1 MDRAP
6 ASTAPITAPPPAPR
20 PGRSRPLTALLLTCL
35 LLNPTQTGAAQT
47 GTPQSGT
54 AQTRTAQTTQASG
67 AAAVQPACA
76 LPAGPLPT
84 RTRAVIVLD
93 TSGSMRGLGDGRA
106 DIFEQVKASVD
117 RYVQVRTPDELT
129 LITFDGGLR
138 TRRTFSDPARN
149 PDWTAALA
157 ATRADGNNT
166 YLYRSL
172 RAALQPLTPQP
183 DTLTTVFVL
192 TDGIDNDSAATA
204 GAAQAALDA
213 FTARGPLDR
222 LHYVAL
228 GTDIPA
234 AARAALEG
242 SDYASGLTL
251 PLRRIPD
258 LTGQTAA
265 GTGLEGGLLTITD
278 PAAADTAFPPGTPLT
293 LAVSPGARNVRLNTA
308 RLNNVPADTG
318 RLNLTGPVQ
327 AGAAALLCAP
337 PSEAAGQV
345 APRAR
350 RVLLRLTGSAPL
362 LTWLNPG
369 EDRTLKA
376 GEHATL
382 RYRAA
387 PGLPLEQASV
397 RGAAGLRA
405 EVRALPG
412 SRELSVQFM
421 GLDLPAGQSVT
432 PTLLIPGLPPQPLP
446 ALTGAA
452 GGRLPTVPPVT
463 APVTPTPP
471 TTEPTT
477 GPAGGADS
485 GRAPSPLAALVGLA
499 LAAALLLGWR
509 ARRKA
514 PAPAARPARPA
525 PPTPVEGLEY
535 RDDRTLALVG
545 ADGEVSSVPTPLGG
559 PFDLGQMA
567 RVPHLSGLRAEQH
580 RDGLRI
586 LRFPPDLE
594 VSQGT
599 RLLNPGDVV
608 RPGTLLG
615 VAVARRS
622 RAPHP
627 TLGSLAGL
635 GLPLALHSRG
645 PVLHVRGPYGEHA
658 LRVHAPVTDL
668 GEALR
673 APALEGLSVSLS
685 GRDLLLLHAPDT
697 LQLRVAGEN
706 TVLTPGTPLP
716 PHAVVDFL
724 G

>member
-1 MDRAP
+1 MDRA
-6 ASTAPITAPPPAPR
+6 SQITAPITAPPPAGQ
-20 PGRSRPLTALLLTCL
+20 PGRSRPLTALLLTGL
-35 LLNPTQTGAAQT
+35 LLNPAAQ
-47 GTPQSGT
+47 S
-54 AQTRTAQTTQASG
+54 A
-67 AAAVQPACA
+67 QPAQPPQVAPAQPVCA
-76 LPAGPLPT
+76 LPDGPLPT

-106 DIFEQVKASVD
+106 DIFEQVKASVA

-149 PDWTAALA
+149 PDWTAALT

-172 RAALQPLTPQP
+172 RAALTPLTRQP

-192 TDGIDNDSAATA
+192 TDGIDNDSAAPA
-204 GAAQAALDA
+204 RAAQAALAA

-234 AARAALEG
+234 AARTALEG

-251 PLRRIPD
+251 PLGRIPD

-265 GTGLEGGLLTITD
+265 GTGLEGGLLTVTD
-278 PAAADTAFPPGTPLT
+278 PAAAGAAFPPGTPLT
-293 LAVSPGARNVRLNTA
+293 LAVSPGARNLRLNA
-308 RLNNVPADTG
+308 APAGPESLT
-318 RLNLTGPVQ
+318 LTGPVQ

-350 RVLLRLTGSAPL
+350 RVLLHLTGTAPL

-387 PGLPLEQASV
+387 PGLPLDQASV
-397 RGAAGLRA
+397 TGAGGLRA

-412 SRELSVQFM
+412 SCELSVQFT
-421 GLDLPAGQSVT
+421 GQGLPAGQSVT
-432 PTLLIPGLPPQPLP
+432 PTLLIPGLPAQALP
-446 ALTGAA
+446 TLTGAA
-452 GGRLPTVPPVT
+452 GGRLPP
-463 APVTPTPP
+463 TPLAAPP
-471 TTEPTT
+471 TTPPPTSPAPPMDPAP
-477 GPAGGADS
+477 PAGS
-485 GRAPSPLAALVGLA
+485 RPAPLPAALIWLVALA
-499 LAAALLLGWR
+499 LAGALLLGWR
-509 ARRKA
+509 ARTRA
-514 PAPAARPARPA
+514 PAAPARPARPA

-594 VSQGT
+594 ISQGT

-658 LRVHAPVTDL
+658 LRVHTPVTDL
-668 GEALR
+668 GETLR

>member
-1 MDRAP
+1 MDRTP
-6 ASTAPITAPPPAPR
+6 ASAAPIAAPPPAPR
-20 PGRSRPLTALLLTCL
+20 PGRSRPLTALLLTGL

-47 GTPQSGT
+47 GTPQTG
-54 AQTRTAQTTQASG
+54 TAQTTQVSG

-106 DIFEQVKASVD
+106 DIFEQVKASVA

-149 PDWTAALA
+149 PNWTAALT

-172 RAALQPLTPQP
+172 RAALTPLTRQP

-192 TDGIDNDSAATA
+192 TDGIDNDSAAPA
-204 GAAQAALDA
+204 GAARAALDA

-251 PLRRIPD
+251 PLGRIPD

-265 GTGLEGGLLTITD
+265 GTGLEGGLLTVTD
-278 PAAADTAFPPGTPLT
+278 PAAAGAAFPPGTPLT
-293 LAVSPGARNVRLNTA
+293 LAVSPGARNLRLTA
-308 RLNNVPADTG
+308 PLAGPDS
-318 RLNLTGPVQ
+318 LNLTGPVQ

-337 PSEAAGQV
+337 PSEASGQV

-412 SRELSVQFM
+412 SRELSVQFT

-452 GGRLPTVPPVT
+452 GGRLPPVPPVT

-485 GRAPSPLAALVGLA
+485 GPGPSPLAALVGLA

-509 ARRKA
+509 ARRQA
-514 PAPAARPARPA
+514 PAPVARPARPA

-594 VSQGT
+594 ISQGT

-685 GRDLLLLHAPDT
+685 GRDLLLLRAPDT

>member
-1 MDRAP
+1 MDRA
-6 ASTAPITAPPPAPR
+6 SQITAPITAPPPAR
-20 PGRSRPLTALLLTCL
+20 QPGRSRPLTAVLLTGL
-35 LLNPTQTGAAQT
+35 LLNPAAQ
-47 GTPQSGT
+47 S
-54 AQTRTAQTTQASG
+54 AQPPAAPPSAPATR
-67 AAAVQPACA
+67 PAPPCA
-76 LPAGPLPT
+76 LPEGPLPT

-106 DIFEQVKASVD
+106 DIFEQVKASVA
-117 RYVQVRTPDELT
+117 RYVQVRTPDDLT

-149 PDWTAALA
+149 PNWPAALA

-172 RAALQPLTPQP
+172 RAALTPLTRQP

-192 TDGIDNDSAATA
+192 TDGIDNDRAAPA
-204 GAAQAALDA
+204 GAAPAALAA

-234 AARAALEG
+234 AARGALES

-251 PLRRIPD
+251 PLGRIPD
-258 LTGQTAA
+258 LTGRTAA
-265 GTGLEGGLLTITD
+265 GTGLEGGLLTVTD
-278 PAAADTAFPPGTPLT
+278 PAAAGTAFPPGTPLT
-293 LAVSPGARNVRLNTA
+293 LAVSPGARNLRLTA
-308 RLNNVPADTG
+308 PLAGPERLT
-318 RLNLTGPVQ
+318 LTGPVQ

-337 PSEAAGQV
+337 PSGAAGQV

-350 RVLLRLTGSAPL
+350 RVLLRLTGTAPI

-387 PGLPLEQASV
+387 PGLPLDQASV
-397 RGAAGLRA
+397 TGAGGLRA

-412 SRELSVQFM
+412 GRELSVQFT
-421 GLDLPAGQSVT
+421 GLGLPAGQSVT
-432 PTLLIPGLPPQPLP
+432 PTLLIPGLPAQALP
-446 ALTGAA
+446 TLTGAA
-452 GGRLPTVPPVT
+452 GGRLPPTPLAAPPT
-463 APVTPTPP
+463 TPP
-471 TTEPTT
+471 TTSPDPAPPAGSRPAQ
-477 GPAGGADS
+477 GPA
-485 GRAPSPLAALVGLA
+485 ALIWLVALA
-499 LAAALLLGWR
+499 LAGALLLGWR
-509 ARRKA
+509 ARTRVPAA
-514 PAPAARPARPA
+514 PARPARPA

-594 VSQGT
+594 ISQGT

-685 GRDLLLLHAPDT
+685 GRDLLLLRTPDT

-716 PHAVVDFL
+716 PHVVVDFL

>member
-1 MDRAP
+1 MDRA
-6 ASTAPITAPPPAPR
+6 SQITAPITAPPPAGQ
-20 PGRSRPLTALLLTCL
+20 PGRSRPLTALLLTGL
-35 LLNPTQTGAAQT
+35 LLNPAAH
-47 GTPQSGT
+47 S
-54 AQTRTAQTTQASG
+54 A
-67 AAAVQPACA
+67 QPAQPPQVAPAQPLCA
-76 LPAGPLPT
+76 LPGEPLPT

-106 DIFEQVKASVD
+106 DIFEQVKASVA

-149 PDWTAALA
+149 PNWTAALA

-172 RAALQPLTPQP
+172 RAALQPLTRQP

-192 TDGIDNDSAATA
+192 TDGIDNDSAAPA
-204 GAAQAALDA
+204 GAAQAALAA

-251 PLRRIPD
+251 PLGRIPD

-265 GTGLEGGLLTITD
+265 GTGLEGGLLTVTD
-278 PAAADTAFPPGTPLT
+278 PAAAGAAFPPGTPLT
-293 LAVSPGARNVRLNTA
+293 LAVSPGARNLRLNA
-308 RLNNVPADTG
+308 APAGPESLT
-318 RLNLTGPVQ
+318 LTGPVQ

-350 RVLLRLTGSAPL
+350 RVLLRLTGTAPL

-387 PGLPLEQASV
+387 PGLPLDQASV
-397 RGAAGLRA
+397 TGAGGLRA

-412 SRELSVQFM
+412 SRELSVQFT
-421 GLDLPAGQSVT
+421 GLGLPAGQSVT
-432 PTLLIPGLPPQPLP
+432 PTLLIPGLPAQALP
-446 ALTGAA
+446 TLTGAA
-452 GGRLPTVPPVT
+452 GGRLPPTPLAAPPT
-463 APVTPTPP
+463 TPP
-471 TTEPTT
+471 TTSPATPTDPAP
-477 GPAGGADS
+477 PAGS
-485 GRAPSPLAALVGLA
+485 RPAPLPAALIWLVALA
-499 LAAALLLGWR
+499 LAGALLLGWR
-509 ARRKA
+509 ARTRA
-514 PAPAARPARPA
+514 PIPPARPARPA

-594 VSQGT
+594 ISQGT